1 MEREPDFW
9 KLQLISFFW
18 FRHPLRQALH
28 ARLRARYG
36 GMRPFGFN
44 VVAIDG
50 ISRFRRNPKEHKN
63 LFAMRLPLSPRKP

>member
-1 MEREPDFW
+1 
-9 KLQLISFFW
+9 
-18 FRHPLRQALH
+18 
-28 ARLRARYG
+28 
-36 GMRPFGFN
+36 MRPFGFN